1 MLIKR
6 YHFFQILVR
15 VGYLIYLPFYVQ
27 QMSKEY
33 QVPLIA
39 QHICSVTS
47 RTTKVSSSDIDIF
60 LSSSQM
66 SGIDPL
72 EIGVGVIEN
81 LRARDEEFS
90 PENLEWISLAYNYV
104 EDPKLVMLALL
115 RAVIHIARSSF
126 QAGRIDKLKSYF
138 KVVSVG
144 RLVKSVC
151 QLLFLILL
159 FFNGVCPRFVQ
170 IALKRYQQFQSF
182 TKQLT

>member
-1 MLIKR
+1 MQ
-6 YHFFQILVR
+6 FFPALTTVTDNFSLQILVK

-47 RTTKVSSSDIDIF
+47 RTTRVSSSDIEIF
-60 LSSSQM
+60 LSSSQL

-81 LRARDEEFS
+81 LRERDEEFS

-115 RAVIHIARSSF
+115 RAVILIARSNF
-126 QAGRIDKLKSYF
+126 QKGRTDKLKSYF
-138 KVVSVG
+138 KVVGLKLRDYDSNPKVSQAS
-144 RLVKSVC
+144 LIF
-151 QLLFLILL
+151 LFPKL
-159 FFNGVCPRFVQ
+159 
-170 IALKRYQQFQSF
+170 
-182 TKQLT
+182 